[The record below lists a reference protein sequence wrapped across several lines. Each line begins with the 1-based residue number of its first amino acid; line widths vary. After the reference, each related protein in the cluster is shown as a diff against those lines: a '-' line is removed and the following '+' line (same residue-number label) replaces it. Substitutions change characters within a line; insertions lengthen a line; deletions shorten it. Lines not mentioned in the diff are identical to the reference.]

1 MLQGY
6 VHPDFWAVAQIFT
19 RQIPRSRPGGA
30 AVCVY
35 HRGEIVVDIWAGSR
49 DAEGRPWQSDTLA
62 LSYSTTKG
70 VTSTLLHIFADRGLI
85 DYDEPV
91 SNYWPEFA
99 QSGKEGITVRHLLCH
114 EAGLYGIRSIVD
126 SGKRILEWDYMVEAL
141 ADSIPAHP
149 PGEAHGYHALTFG
162 WLVGEL
168 IQRVTGRSFTEALET
183 EIAAPLELDGMYIGL
198 PKDQMHRRAQLIT
211 PVYQRLAPPEK
222 RLTRMVKPLHRVLRL
237 ARVDLSDMASAM
249 VPRGMEEV
257 DFNSE
262 DFAAVPI
269 PSANGIF
276 TARSLAKMY
285 AALANG
291 GQWNGVRLLSRAS
304 VRRAAEVQNRGIG
317 RVIPFPMHWR
327 LGYHRVPTFRVKV
340 PRGFGHLGFGGSGG
354 WADPDRN
361 LSVAMVLNSGTGTPF
376 GDLRM
381 VRIGSAAA
389 RCAERR

>member
-1 MLQGY
+1 M
-6 VHPDFWAVAQIFT
+6 
-19 RQIPRSRPGGA
+19 
-30 AVCVY
+30 
-35 HRGEIVVDIWAGSR
+35 VDLWAGSR
-49 DAEGRPWQSDTLA
+49 DAEGRPWQADTPA

-70 VTSTLLHIFADRGLI
+70 VSATMLHILADRGLI
-85 DYDEPV
+85 EYDKPV
-91 SNYWPEFA
+91 ADYWPEFA
-99 QSGKEGITVRHLLCH
+99 QSGKERITVRHILCH

-126 SGKRILEWDYMVEAL
+126 SGKRILDWDYMVEAL
-141 ADSIPAHP
+141 ADSVPAHP
-149 PGEAHGYHALTFG
+149 PGESHGYHALTFG

-168 IQRVTGRSFTEALET
+168 IQRVTGRSFTEVLQT
-183 EIAAPLELDGMYIGL
+183 EIAGPLELDCMHIGL
-198 PKDQMHRRAQLIT
+198 PQNQMHKRAQLIA
-211 PVYQRLAPPEK
+211 PVYRRWAPTEQNVA
-222 RLTRMVKPLHRVLRL
+222 RVARPLHRVLRL
-237 ARVDLSDMASAM
+237 ARLDLSDMASAM

-262 DFAAVPI
+262 EFAAVPI
-269 PSANGIF
+269 PAANGIF

-291 GQWNGVRLLSRAS
+291 GQWNGVRLLSRATL
-304 VRRAAEVQNRGIG
+304 RRATKVQNRGIG

-327 LGYHRVPTFRVKV
+327 LGYHRVPTIRVKV
-340 PRGFGHLGFGGSGG
+340 PRGFGHFGFGGSGG

-361 LSVAMVLNSGTGTPF
+361 LSVAMVVNSGTGTPF